1 MSLFSAANRSLTTSF
16 MSSLR
21 AGGQQVRG
29 LVLSRL
35 KVHHLDIGKDRRVA
49 YKYLPGNTR
58 LSLVNTFNTGLSLV
72 RTKQA
77 HCGDDPRP
85 QPLHPHGRRQD
96 GLHAQVGCDPGKEIL
111 MKVINI
117 ADIVTFTTSPAWCM
131 TTSALASPRATPR
144 VSCSPTGSRTLRR

>member
-16 MSSLR
+16 KSSLR

-58 LSLVNTFNTGLSLV
+58 LSLVNTLITRLSLVNTPNTGLSGQNKPTVVMIPGLNPY
-72 RTKQA
+72 T
-77 HCGDDPRP
+77 HMDGDKTACMLRWAVT
-85 QPLHPHGRRQD
+85 HGKR
-96 GLHAQVGCDPGKEIL
+96 
-111 MKVINI
+111 
-117 ADIVTFTTSPAWCM
+117 F
-131 TTSALASPRATPR
+131 
-144 VSCSPTGSRTLRR
+144 